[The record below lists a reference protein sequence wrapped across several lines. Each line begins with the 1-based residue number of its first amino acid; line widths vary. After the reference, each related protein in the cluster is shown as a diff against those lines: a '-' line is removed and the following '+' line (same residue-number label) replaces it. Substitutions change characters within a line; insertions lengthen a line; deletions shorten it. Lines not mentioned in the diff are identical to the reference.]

1 MIPALARGSAR
12 HGPAGNNKISW
23 FGPPALVYDVPRYDL
38 ATHSETMSKYKLNVN
53 GKTQVVDVEAD
64 TPLLWALRDT
74 LNLVGTKYG
83 CGIGACGACT
93 VHIDGQPARACQMPV
108 SSVGKHKITTIEG
121 LDARAAHPLQ
131 QAWQELDVPQCGYCQ
146 SGQIMSACALLKQHP
161 RPSDAQIDDAM
172 AGNLCRCA
180 TYVRIRAG
188 IHRAAEIASAS
199 GSSSASNTGST
210 GRGKK

>member
-1 MIPALARGSAR
+1 
-12 HGPAGNNKISW
+12 
-23 FGPPALVYDVPRYDL
+23 
-38 ATHSETMSKYKLNVN
+38 MSKYNLNVN
-53 GKTQVVDVEAD
+53 GKIQSVDVEAD

-74 LNLVGTKYG
+74 LNLTGTKYG

-121 LDARAAHPLQ
+121 LDARAMHPLQ

-146 SGQIMSACALLKQHP
+146 SGQIMSACALLKQIP
-161 RPSDAQIDDAM
+161 RPTDAQIDDAM

-188 IHRAAEIASAS
+188 IHRAAEIASVAP
-199 GSSSASNTGST
+199 TGK
-210 GRGKK
+210 GKK